1 MKTRLL
7 SALRRA
13 EAAAEV
19 RAVII
24 TGAGPGFCAGQD
36 LREHAEILAAG
47 EAATDTVRLHYNPI
61 IMTITT
67 MPKPVIAAVDRVA
80 TGAGPAL
87 ALPLGFRLAPR
98 PAPPLTADPRAAT
111 LAFSRKQ
118 QPQCEGR

>member
-67 MPKPVIAAVDRVA
+67 MPKPVIAAGNGVA
-80 TGAGPAL
+80 AGAGPAP
-87 ALPLGFRLAPR
+87 APPSDFPLPPR
-98 PAPPLTADPRAAT
+98 PATLLMAFPRGRPGPGSGAPWT
-111 LAFSRKQ
+111 LHR
-118 QPQCEGR
+118 P

>member
-47 EAATDTVRLHYNPI
+47 EAATDTVRLHYHPI

-67 MPKPVIAAVDRVA
+67 MPKPVSAAVEGVA
-80 TGAGPAL
+80 PRGRAGPA
-87 ALPLGFRLAPR
+87 PPRRFPHPPR
-98 PAPPLTADPRAAT
+98 PAHRPVGLPPGRAGAG
-111 LAFSRKQ
+111 S
-118 QPQCEGR
+118 G

>member
-67 MPKPVIAAVDRVA
+67 MPKPVIAAVNG
-80 TGAGPAL
+80 GAARAGAAL
-87 ALPLGFRLAPR
+87 ALACDFPIAAPH
-98 PAPPLTADPRAAT
+98 AT
-111 LAFSRKQ
+111 LLMALARGGLRPDSRAS
-118 QPQCEGR
+118 